1 MQFPRIEIIKHRD
14 FCGRNAMRNY
24 MRNGIA
30 YAETYEVQTMRPN
43 RPLSSKSNLDRLSAQ
58 RVAQMELQKLK
69 NESYPTIVYNGRIV
83 KN

>member
-24 MRNGIA
+24 MRTGIA
-30 YAETYEVQTMRPN
+30 YAETYEVQTMRPD
-43 RPLSSKSNLDRLSAQ
+43 RPMSRKSNLDRVSANSF
-58 RVAQMELQKLK
+58 AQKELQKLK
-69 NESYPTIVYNGRIV
+69 AEKYSAIIYNGRIV

>member
-1 MQFPRIEIIKHRD
+1 MQFPRIEIIKRRE

-30 YAETYEVQTMRPN
+30 YAETYEVQTIRPN
-43 RPLSSKSNLDRLSAQ
+43 KPLSNKSNLDRVSAQ
-58 RVAQMELQKLK
+58 RVAQMELHKL
-69 NESYPTIVYNGRIV
+69 ESENYPTIVYNGRII